1 MLFGTLTLDYTGLGI
16 PRLDNHLQYG
26 GNHENYVIF
35 EPQGITTERIDETGA
50 SCVTST
56 LGTYAIIA
64 EKIEPPFPYEVM
76 FNLFIRQ
83 VIIKKRYVIRH

>member
-1 MLFGTLTLDYTGLGI
+1 M
-16 PRLDNHLQYG
+16 
-26 GNHENYVIF
+26 VF

-64 EKIEPPFPYEVM
+64 EKIEPPFPYEVIL
-76 FNLFIRQ
+76 NLFIRQ
-83 VIIKKRYVIRH
+83 VIIGMVFATYN

>member
-1 MLFGTLTLDYTGLGI
+1 MLFGTRTLDSTGLGI
-16 PRLDNHLQYG
+16 PRLDNHYTMYG
-26 GNHENYVIF
+26 GNHVNYVIF

-76 FNLFIRQ
+76 FNLFIR
-83 VIIKKRYVIRH
+83 

>member
-1 MLFGTLTLDYTGLGI
+1 MVAI
-16 PRLDNHLQYG
+16 MK
-26 GNHENYVIF
+26 NYVIF

-83 VIIKKRYVIRH
+83 LIIKKRYDIRY